1 MGVADRISRI
11 AIGWACEED
20 CLSDQNSQG
29 GENNFRRPP
38 TGPSVAPP
46 RIPFHQPLPPP
57 VHPTR
62 RKRHFWSIAIF
73 ILLVSSVLIRAYQDL
88 SRPEAWH
95 YWKDQYVSPSLTS
108 QVIDTLHL
116 DGSSQGTSHGR
127 RALFVSGT
135 IGPAAANWLR
145 GRLDQANL
153 AAGDIVLLASPGG
166 DLNAATMMG
175 EIIRQRGLATA
186 VGSADAAGRVKP
198 AYCASACVLVYA
210 GGKTRFGVLGSAL
223 GVHRFVTTR
232 PVDDP
237 VAEAQR
243 IAGAVLGYMTKMGV
257 SSTIVEA
264 MSETREIRWL
274 SPKQALAMNLVTD
287 PLG

>member
-1 MGVADRISRI
+1 M
-11 AIGWACEED
+11 
-20 CLSDQNSQG
+20 Q
-29 GENNFRRPP
+29 PP
-38 TGPSVAPP
+38 
-46 RIPFHQPLPPP
+46 
-57 VHPTR
+57 R

-73 ILLVSSVLIRAYQDL
+73 ILLVSGVLIRAYRDL
-88 SRPEAWH
+88 SQPEAWD

-116 DGSSQGTSHGR
+116 DGSSQGASQGR

-135 IGPAAANWLR
+135 IGPAAANWFR

-166 DLNAATMMG
+166 DLNQATIMG
-175 EIIRQRGLATA
+175 EIIRQRALATA
-186 VGSADAAGRVKP
+186 VGSADASGRVKP

-232 PVDDP
+232 PVNDP

-257 SSTIVEA
+257 SSSIVEA
-264 MSETREIRWL
+264 MSETRDIRWL

-287 PLG
+287 PLGKP